1 MMSQSDRMIEQALA
15 SEEQE
20 LLRRIGEEP
29 GYLEQAAGLFRG
41 STGWVN
47 IVLMIAQG
55 AAFVGGVWAAWH
67 FFAASDVLGAL
78 RWGLPA
84 ATLLLISL
92 IMKMALWP
100 TIHLNRLLKEVKLV
114 QLQLARS
121 ERAGGGELA
130 R

>member
-1 MMSQSDRMIEQALA
+1 MSENDRLIEQALA

-29 GYLEQAAGLFRG
+29 GYIEQAVGLFRG

-47 IVLMIAQG
+47 IVLMVTQSLAFLAG
-55 AAFVGGVWAAWH
+55 AWAAWH
-67 FFAASDVLGAL
+67 FFAANDVLTAL

-84 ATLLLISL
+84 VLLLLMSL

-100 TIHLNRLLKEVKLV
+100 TIHLNRLLKELKLV

-121 ERAGGGELA
+121 EHSSRGEVA